1 MSETSKEIIIEGLT
15 RAGKP
20 FRPSDWV
27 DRMCSTYASFGAD
40 RKLKYSPYLK
50 PRVVNGV
57 RCLAVDLKLKDI
69 NPEGYTQLMHF
80 ATENN
85 LNVLD
90 ENGVSIDTPSWD
102 YLALRKSLP
111 MQAFLLAWWRHWHR
125 LIGTRRDQRLKRLFG
140 KATSFDFHQLTLRV
154 VNQAG
159 G

>member
-1 MSETSKEIIIEGLT
+1 MSETNKEIIIEGLT

-69 NPEGYTQLMHF
+69 NPEGYAQLMHF
-80 ATENN
+80 AGENN

-90 ENGVSIDTPSWD
+90 ENGLSIETP
-102 YLALRKSLP
+102 
-111 MQAFLLAWWRHWHR
+111 
-125 LIGTRRDQRLKRLFG
+125 TLK
-140 KATSFDFHQLTLRV
+140 T
-154 VNQAG
+154 
-159 G
+159 